1 MTSLWSSPSILQSN
15 YHDQSLLVSN
25 EKYSLLVA
33 KIEVIFQLSFI
44 EKHIVFQPNVWKVY
58 KNSPLNLVKSVGFE
72 GKIKL
77 IKDKEKKSTRT
88 ITISLRTSFRSI
100 IYLINLSTSTKFV
113 VKRLCKALSLV
124 LQSQLHIKKYVDLK

>member
-1 MTSLWSSPSILQSN
+1 MEFAINFTIKLPQTVAISLKWKIQPSCSKNGGNFAAQF
-15 YHDQSLLVSN
+15 HW
-25 EKYSLLVA
+25 
-33 KIEVIFQLSFI
+33 
-44 EKHIVFQPNVWKVY
+44 KHIVFQPNVWKVY

-113 VKRLCKALSLV
+113 VERLCKALSLV